1 MIVRLN
7 VQHVNVKEVLMLF
20 LKVVIA
26 GSNLLLDKSQ
36 IRDIEN
42 AGRFKKVN
50 TNSNTVFIVEKEEW
64 VTMEEVDGE
73 GNILPKNR

>member
-1 MIVRLN
+1 
-7 VQHVNVKEVLMLF
+7 MLF